1 MSNAPRTFRE
11 LIDRWG
17 GIPAFRDDM
26 GVPYVTAQKM
36 YQRNSVA
43 VTYWPQL
50 MEKAK
55 DRGISVDAQTLV
67 AMRTEVAS

>member
-43 VTYWPQL
+43 VTYWPTL
-50 MEKAK
+50 LEKAR
-55 DRGISVDAQTLV
+55 DRGIHVDADGLV
-67 AMRTEVAS
+67 AMRTEGTS